1 MTESLYLSPESS
13 LRLNKLLD
21 QMEDLLKTDPGSGL
35 RMQLLRH
42 NLFDLVRPLPLTSQ
56 TRKKTETLLSL
67 TEKSTA
73 DAHCGEEV
81 RNTILS
87 LRAIYRIG
95 DNSDS
100 SAGPKFGKCV
110 LI

>member
-13 LRLNKLLD
+13 VRLNKLLD

-56 TRKKTETLLSL
+56 TRKKTETLLAL
-67 TEKSTA
+67 TEKGSA
-73 DAHCGEEV
+73 LARCRKEAE
-81 RNTILS
+81 NIILS
-87 LRAIYRIG
+87 LRAIYRIEEDYG
-95 DNSDS
+95 S
-100 SAGPKFGKCV
+100 SAAPKFGKCV